1 MISLSLDKAHSYILQ
16 VLDELKNAE
25 DVAMLAEVDN
35 LDTRKMAEAFL
46 IEAMLKAHKD
56 APSYLLDG
64 VVGEEKP
71 RTWQEG
77 TPAPNDEDYDYAV
90 TFNGTTA
97 KIVMLKKSARLASI
111 KASDSPVVVADYAS
125 EDSPIGRMQND
136 KYVRGTYDDP
146 RLIIKKNWTNTRQ
159 PEYQYYSV
167 KDNTATFALEYIPYP
182 ESTSDL
188 QISDKLEYAVLN
200 LLASMVLDA
209 LSLSDKAAI
218 YKNKYVEYLQ
228 TAR

>member
-64 VVGEEKP
+64 KPGEI
-71 RTWQEG
+71 G
-77 TPAPNDEDYDYAV
+77 TDYAV
-90 TFNGTTA
+90 TFKGTTA
-97 KIVMLKKSARLASI
+97 DIVMLKKSARLASI

-159 PEYQYYSV
+159 PEYLYYSV

>member
-1 MISLSLDKAHSYILQ
+1 MITLSLDKAHGYILQ

-25 DVAMLAEVDN
+25 DIAMLAEVED

-56 APSYLLDG
+56 APSHLVDG
-64 VVGEEKP
+64 VEGNEKP
-71 RTWQEG
+71 RTWTEG
-77 TPAPNDEDYDYAV
+77 EEPKDEDYDYSV
-90 TFNGTTA
+90 SIEGTTA
-97 KIVMLKKSARLASI
+97 KIVMLQESARLASI
-111 KASDSPVVVADYAS
+111 KASDSPVVVVDYAPEES
-125 EDSPIGRMQND
+125 VIGRMQND

-146 RLIIKKNWTNTRQ
+146 RLIVKKRWTDNRK
-159 PEYQYYSV
+159 PEYLYYSV
-167 KDNTATFALEYIPYP
+167 KDNSATFELEYIPYP
-182 ESTSDL
+182 TSTSSV
-188 QISDKLEYAVLN
+188 QVSDKLEYAVLN